1 MKIIPIALAV
11 GGFILVKKIL
21 SSLGVDKKNID
32 TSTILRLQSEKDANT
47 LKNILIKNGAYNTNV
62 TDSQFETIRNI
73 FRNIA
78 DSNYINTYF
87 KSIANVDLTTALQKS
102 LSQSRINVL
111 SDALTNAL
119 KQKCVITARK
129 PTDLYYQVSI
139 QKDGVKI
146 SRSGSVLKIFDK
158 GVFVGR
164 CTALKD
170 GVITVILDNNKRYLF
185 ESAVVLVKP

>member
-1 MKIIPIALAV
+1 MKIIPIALTI

-21 SSLGVDKKNID
+21 SSLGVDKKNIN

-47 LKNILIKNGAYNTNV
+47 LKTILIKNGAYNTNV

-87 KSIANVDLTTALQKS
+87 KSIATVDLSTALQKC

-119 KQKCVITARK
+119 KQKCVITAKK
-129 PTDLYYQVSI
+129 PTDLYTQVFI
-139 QKDGVKI
+139 QKNGVKI
-146 SRSGSVLKIFDK
+146 SRSGLILKKIDD

-185 ESAVVLVKP
+185 ESSVVLVKP